1 MKTCFFVSPIGQEGS
16 DTRNRADKVF
26 KYIVDPVCKSCE
38 VNAVRV
44 DQLNQADAITQ
55 TIIDHLLND
64 ELVIAD
70 MTEHNPNA
78 FYEMGYRAC
87 TKKPMINIKAK
98 GEAIPFDIANI
109 RAFDYDL
116 TDLDSVEEVKSR
128 LIQTIRSMNLVYTQ
142 EELGNNDGVSVTT
155 ANNSFAEIMPILYD
169 IQDKIEGLTTAIQ
182 NKDNESLKAI
192 VQASRQPAV
201 VEDANTV
208 MMKILLPELIKNPAG
223 FKQLLELSES
233 YKTEREKK

>member
-26 KYIVDPVCKSCE
+26 KYIVAPVCESCE
-38 VNAVRV
+38 VNPVRV

-78 FYEMGYRAC
+78 FYEMGFRAC

-116 TDLDSVEEVKSR
+116 TDLDSVEEVKTR
-128 LIQTIRSMNLVYTQ
+128 LVQTIRSMNLACAQ
-142 EELGNNDGVSVTT
+142 EKVSGDENVTAT
-155 ANNSFAEIMPILYD
+155 SASNSFAEVMPILYD

-182 NKDNESLKAI
+182 NKDNETLKAI

-201 VEDANTV
+201 VEDTNTA
-208 MMKILLPELIKNPAG
+208 MMKILLPELLRNPAG
-223 FKQLLELSES
+223 VKQLLELSES
-233 YKTEREKK
+233 YKKDK